1 MKRTITGRVQ
11 AVLVAPDRDAIEAQR
26 QPAITLTMVGVEGD
40 RHAGVTMLSG
50 GRTPYYPRGTE
61 IRNSRQVSLVSVEEL
76 GAVAASMR
84 VPTIEPEWLG
94 ANVLLEG
101 IPSLSILPPS
111 TRLFFESGAVLVV
124 EGENGPCTIAGAA
137 IQAAYPEV
145 EGLAPLFPKAAIHKR
160 GIVAWVERPGL
171 IAQGDSARAE
181 IPVLAPYPA
190 GG

>member
-1 MKRTITGRVQ
+1 MKRTIIGRVR
-11 AVLVAPDRDAIEAQR
+11 AVLVAPDQDAIEAQR
-26 QPAITLTMVGVEGD
+26 QPAITLTMAGVEGD

-50 GRTPYYPRGTE
+50 GRTPAYPRGTE

-76 GAVAASMR
+76 GEVAAAMR
-84 VPTIEPEWLG
+84 VPAIEPEWLG
-94 ANVLLEG
+94 ANVLLDG

-124 EGENGPCTIAGAA
+124 EGENGPCTIAGAV

-145 EGLAPLFPKAAIHKR
+145 DGLTQLFPKEAIHKR
-160 GIVAWVERPGL
+160 GIVAWVERPGA
-171 IAQGDSARAE
+171 IAQGDSVRAE

-190 GG
+190 